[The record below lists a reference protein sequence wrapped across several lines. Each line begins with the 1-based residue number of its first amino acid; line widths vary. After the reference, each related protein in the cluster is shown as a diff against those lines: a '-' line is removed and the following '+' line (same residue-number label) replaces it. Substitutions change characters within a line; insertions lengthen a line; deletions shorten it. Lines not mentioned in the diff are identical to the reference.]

1 MAEMSESFVDLSYRG
16 LALGKRIKLTQV
28 RPAAGYL
35 EMPAPMPVGT
45 TIGIATDDG
54 VVLEAVVAAV
64 HEQVGG
70 ATTTP
75 GMLVKP
81 RLDEDAARTWWKQ
94 RVTVVEEAAAMPQAD
109 ADGKV
114 TVRKRPGDSA
124 VPELIDDGR
133 NTAVIEVV
141 DDAAAAEPTVYAAP
155 IAAEPS
161 AEASDAAVP
170 RISVEMAAVNP
181 IEDDGKRTMMMP
193 AMDLEALGLDPS
205 ATNQMPAI
213 TDDDPGA
220 SDPGASDPG
229 ATDPGTGV
237 GSKSKKK
244 RKKR

>member
-1 MAEMSESFVDLSYRG
+1 MPEMSESFVDLSYRG

-28 RPAAGYL
+28 RPAAGFL
-35 EMPAPMPVGT
+35 EVPAPMPVGT

-54 VVLEAVVAAV
+54 VVLEAIVAQV

-70 ATTTP
+70 ATTAP

-81 RLDEDAARTWWKQ
+81 TLDEDAARAWWKQ
-94 RVTVVEEAAAMPQAD
+94 RVTVVEAETVPRAD

-133 NTAVIEVV
+133 NTAVIEVI
-141 DDAAAAEPTVYAAP
+141 DEAAAAESTVYTAP
-155 IAAEPS
+155 LQAEAAEPS
-161 AEASDAAVP
+161 PEASDPDLP
-170 RISVEMAAVNP
+170 RISSEMAAANP
-181 IEDDGKRTMMMP
+181 IEDDGKRTIMMP
-193 AMDLEALGLDPS
+193 AIDLEALGLDPS
-205 ATNQMPAI
+205 ATNPMPAI
-213 TDDDPGA
+213 TDD
-220 SDPGASDPG
+220 DPG

-237 GSKSKKK
+237 GNGDKPESKSKKK